1 MKISAFDAISQ
12 GRAVWGGVGLGLG
25 RGRGWN
31 IGALFRVQQCSTW
44 YVGCY
49 DLAGV
54 CRTIIL
60 FLLILI

>member
-1 MKISAFDAISQ
+1 M
-12 GRAVWGGVGLGLG
+12 GRGKAGEGGVGRGGVGLG

-31 IGALFRVQQCSTW
+31 IGALFRVQHSTW

>member
-12 GRAVWGGVGLGLG
+12 GRAGWDGVG
-25 RGRGWN
+25 GWN
-31 IGALFRVQQCSTW
+31 IGVLFRVQQCSTW

>member
-1 MKISAFDAISQ
+1 MRLVRA
-12 GRAVWGGVGLGLG
+12 GRAEGLEY
-25 RGRGWN
+25 RS
-31 IGALFRVQQCSTW
+31 IVESTAAQ